1 MIATDIRGNA
11 IGEVTNATARQ
22 FMFFLRDT
30 CTASFQMDALDPQA
44 QMIDELSTDLM
55 LWRDSTLM
63 YRGRFGASQDTLGS
77 PGGGSAVSG
86 DPDTHTVQLSA
97 VDYRGMLGY
106 RIFPADT
113 TYTNVDQGQIAWQMI
128 NSSETRLA
136 GAFGITQGRVP
147 TSIQRTIT
155 QTAGSIVEESINDL
169 ALLDNGFDWEISPTL
184 QFNTWPIPSQGSLN
198 QLGRGQNIGMT
209 LNYGDNVMAA
219 QRSLDATLYANLI
232 RYTGGTPSGATT
244 PLVSNVDIVTNLL
257 YEANFNIRGRWE
269 GIDSNT
275 NILNQA
281 ALNAAALG
289 DLVRRAAAIPS
300 YTLTLTPNWWD
311 PIQLWLGDIVSV
323 IVNHGRLAE
332 NFVGR
337 VSEIDI
343 YIGDDANDETVVVT
357 IGPRIGSLL
366 RRLLSE
372 HKKLEQIAK
381 NV

>member
-1 MIATDIRGNA
+1 
-11 IGEVTNATARQ
+11 
-22 FMFFLRDT
+22 
-30 CTASFQMDALDPQA
+30 
-44 QMIDELSTDLM
+44 
-55 LWRDSTLM
+55 
-63 YRGRFGASQDTLGS
+63 
-77 PGGGSAVSG
+77 
-86 DPDTHTVQLSA
+86 
-97 VDYRGMLGY
+97 
-106 RIFPADT
+106 
-113 TYTNVDQGQIAWQMI
+113 
-128 NSSETRLA
+128 
-136 GAFGITQGRVP
+136 
-147 TSIQRTIT
+147 
-155 QTAGSIVEESINDL
+155 
-169 ALLDNGFDWEISPTL
+169 
-184 QFNTWPIPSQGSLN
+184 
-198 QLGRGQNIGMT
+198 MT